1 MMCYL
6 YFFQEL
12 LLCILQYLGKVM
24 DQYFWTM
31 WSAQEMNPTWLN
43 ANIQALLGL
52 STAVTL
58 RMQGSYAQV
67 NLHHRLLLR
76 EYTDTTS

>member
-12 LLCILQYLGKVM
+12 LLCIQQHLGKVM

-31 WSAQEMNPTWLN
+31 WSAEVMNPTWLN

-67 NLHHRLLLR
+67 NLHHRSLLHD
-76 EYTDTTS
+76 YTDTTS